1 VRRRCHFRT
10 RFLRNSSSSLA
21 LLSNH
26 CAHLH
31 LTSIQTTSTRLYT
44 VSSRLYTVLAFLPP
58 AVSTT
63 TFFAGG
69 CSDVKGRTFGTI
81 VAQKLAGE
89 TPTMSR
95 TEEKLSTSCRVLS
108 RCTRARSSS
117 QMGCRQKTVT
127 FWLGCEDWAWKKSVS
142 SVVRVTFLE

>member
-1 VRRRCHFRT
+1 MSKLYYLRKAYHVVYAYCVLKLHSFERRLCHFRLQMGSW
-10 RFLRNSSSSLA
+10 FSSFSTEHRLSSLA
-21 LLSNH
+21 LQCNH
-26 CAHLH
+26 CAHLQ
-31 LTSIQTTSTRLYT
+31 LTTIQYMSTRLYT
-44 VSSRLYTVLAFLPP
+44 VLSRLYTVLAFLPS

-108 RCTRARSSS
+108 RCTRERSSS
-117 QMGCRQKTVT
+117 
-127 FWLGCEDWAWKKSVS
+127 
-142 SVVRVTFLE
+142 